1 MQSGNDPPGQRAHVT
16 HPAADHDRDGA
27 IGDLSK
33 TNSMAATAV
42 PAPRI
47 LIVEDQA
54 LVALD
59 LREYLTGMGMTVVG
73 VVDSA
78 AAAVDTAVRERPD
91 VVLMD
96 IRLQG
101 ERDGVDAA
109 LDLQRLDMAI
119 VFLTAHSDRATLE
132 RVRRSAPFGYLLKP
146 IQDYELIATI
156 ERAIQH
162 HSREHDRPLT

>member
-1 MQSGNDPPGQRAHVT
+1 MSARPE
-16 HPAADHDRDGA
+16 
-27 IGDLSK
+27 
-33 TNSMAATAV
+33 
-42 PAPRI
+42 APRI

-78 AAAVDTAVRERPD
+78 AEAVDAAARERPD

-96 IRLQG
+96 IRLRG

-109 LDLQRLDMAI
+109 LDIQRLDVAV
-119 VFLTAHSDRATLE
+119 VFLTSHSDRATLE
-132 RVRRSAPFGYLLKP
+132 RIRLSAPFGYLLKP

-156 ERAIQH
+156 DRAIHH
-162 HSREHDRPLT
+162 HSRERVRHERPQA

>member
-1 MQSGNDPPGQRAHVT
+1 MNRMSAKST
-16 HPAADHDRDGA
+16 
-27 IGDLSK
+27 
-33 TNSMAATAV
+33 

-78 AAAVDTAVRERPD
+78 AAAVEAAARERPD

-96 IRLQG
+96 IRLRG

-109 LDLQRLDMAI
+109 LDIQRLDMA
-119 VFLTAHSDRATLE
+119 VVYLTAHSDRATLE
-132 RVRRSAPFGYLLKP
+132 RVKRSAPFGYLLKP

-156 ERAIQH
+156 DRAIQH
-162 HSREHDRPLT
+162 HSREHGRR